1 MLKGYESY
9 KHLKLERR
17 GRILVITIDNPPSNA
32 VAKEFHGEFAR
43 IFYDINND
51 EETAVV
57 LLTGAGDKAFSAGGD
72 VKRMA
77 RQRSELD
84 TKRWTSNHQEA
95 KHVFQG
101 ALKLEKP
108 LVVRVNGHA
117 MGLGATLVAL
127 ADISV
132 MVDTA
137 KIADTHVKVGLTAG
151 DGCAMLWPL
160 LMGLTRARRYMLTG
174 DPITGKEAAEMGLV
188 TEAVPRADLDRVA
201 YGWAER
207 LANGPG
213 VALNTTKIA
222 INMMLTRMFDG
233 MIETHLGLQTR
244 SWMSEDHLEGTR
256 AFSEK
261 REPRFTGK

>member
-9 KHLKLERR
+9 KYLKLERR
-17 GRILVITIDNPPSNA
+17 GKILVITIDNPPRNA
-32 VAKEFHGEFAR
+32 VAKEWHGEFAR
-43 IFYDINND
+43 IFYDINHDD
-51 EETAVV
+51 ETSVV
-57 LLTGAGDKAFSAGGD
+57 VLTGAGDKAFSAGGD
-72 VKRMA
+72 VVRMA
-77 RQRSELD
+77 KARGELD
-84 TKRWTSNHQEA
+84 TKRWNSNHQEA

-108 LVVRVNGHA
+108 MVARVNGHA

-127 ADISV
+127 ADISI

-137 KIADTHVKVGLTAG
+137 KIADTHVNVGLTAG

-174 DPITGKEAAEMGLV
+174 DPITGKEAAEFGLI
-188 TEAVPRADLDRVA
+188 TEAVAREDLDRVA

-207 LANGPG
+207 LANGAS
-213 VALNTTKIA
+213 VAINTTKIA

-244 SWMSEDHLEGTR
+244 SWMSEDHLEAAC
-256 AFSEK
+256 AFRDK
-261 REPRFTGK
+261 RTPNFTGK